1 MLRALHYL
9 DENDRVGQQAEAI
22 KAGEWQTVLKYIT
35 ASGNSSWKWLQNVY
49 QESVSREQG
58 IALTLAI
65 TERFINRL
73 GDGACRVH
81 GGGFAGVILAVLPH
95 AAVAEYRELIRRT
108 TGTELFEIRV
118 REIGTVCLNGETR
131 QHP

>member
-1 MLRALHYL
+1 VLRALHYL
-9 DENDRVGQQAEAI
+9 DENDRVGRQVEAI
-22 KAGEWQTVLKYIT
+22 KAGEWQNVLKYIT
-35 ASGNSSWKWLQNVY
+35 ASGNSSWKWLQNIY

-65 TERFINRL
+65 TERFIDRL

-95 AAVAEYRELIRRT
+95 AAVSKYRELIGRT
-108 TGTELFEIRV
+108 TGTELFKIRV
-118 REIGTVCLNGETR
+118 REIGAICLNTLL
-131 QHP
+131 